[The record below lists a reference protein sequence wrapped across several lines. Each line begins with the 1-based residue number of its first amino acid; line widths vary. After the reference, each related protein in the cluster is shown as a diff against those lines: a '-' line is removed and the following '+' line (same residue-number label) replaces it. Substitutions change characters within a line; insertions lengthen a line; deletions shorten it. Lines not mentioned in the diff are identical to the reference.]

1 MKRLASYLLLVLL
14 LAGTAVAI
22 GFAFPSPTVDT
33 LCRYAPMADAVAKG
47 SWAEAFHPRFGV
59 GFPLLAGGFSWLTG
73 WDGHESCVALS
84 MLGWALAT
92 VPLFRLARCVAGPT
106 VAWFAVALLVV
117 CPQPLFWG
125 FQGLRETWRMAATL
139 AAVAALFERKEH
151 PNIALIEMALAQVI
165 LMTFR
170 CDTLFYAILAGMAFL
185 FVDRAGWRTAVVTA
199 IGVMAAI
206 PGFTVT
212 HAWTGWWVPSPH
224 FIPLI
229 IKVAGLS

>member
-1 MKRLASYLLLVLL
+1 MKRFLCPLSLLSLL
-14 LAGTAVAI
+14 TVVAIAI

-47 SWAEAFHPRFGV
+47 NWAEAFHPRFGV

-92 VPLFRLARCVAGPT
+92 IPLFRLARCVAGPMT
-106 VAWFAVALLVV
+106 AWFAVALLVV

-185 FVDRAGWRTAVVTA
+185 FVDRAGWRTAVVATV
-199 IGVMAAI
+199 GVMAAI